1 MKYLLD
7 TNICIYFLKGKYGL
21 KEKFDNIGFD
31 NLYVS
36 EITVAELKYCA
47 EKSNYPD
54 KIRKVIQKLSSRFKL
69 IPFFNSLDVFAKEK
83 ARLYKNEKSNKNRN
97 WQLDQR
103 VTTEENRC
111 CVVYQTHYRKINRKR
126 NRAESRPYI
135 TGLIIV
141 YWTDRRLSD
150 KW

>member
-36 EITVAELKYCA
+36 EITVAELKYGA

-54 KIRKVIQKLSSRFKL
+54 KNRKVIQKLSSRFKL
-69 IPFFNSLDVFAKEK
+69 IPIFNSLDVFAKEK
-83 ARLYKNEKSNKNRN
+83 ARLKNEGKPIDDFDLLIGATAIANDMILVTNNEKHFDRLIKIEIDN
-97 WQLDQR
+97 W
-103 VTTEENRC
+103 TKE
-111 CVVYQTHYRKINRKR
+111 
-126 NRAESRPYI
+126 
-135 TGLIIV
+135 
-141 YWTDRRLSD
+141 
-150 KW
+150 